1 MARKTHDLSVVV
13 GEYKDRDGNVKK
25 RYQNIG
31 ALMEGDNGPF
41 IMLAK
46 WFNPAGIQDSRGGE
60 SLLVSC
66 FAPRE
71 QQQGQYQQKPQPQQ
85 IQAPAQFDSDIPF

>member
-25 RYQNIG
+25 RYQTIG

-41 IMLAK
+41 IMLSK

-71 QQQGQYQQKPQPQQ
+71 QQQQYQQKPQPQQ
-85 IQAPAQFDSDIPF
+85 RQAQFDSDIPF